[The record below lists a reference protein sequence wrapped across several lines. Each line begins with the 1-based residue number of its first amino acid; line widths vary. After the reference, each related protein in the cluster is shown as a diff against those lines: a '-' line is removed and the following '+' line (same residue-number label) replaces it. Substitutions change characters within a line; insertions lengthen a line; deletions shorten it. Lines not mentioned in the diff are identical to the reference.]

1 MNNPVVGIGAGGNA
15 KVVIETLRLAGYR
28 NIHGLLDPAC
38 ELWGKSVLGVT
49 VLGDDTRLPE
59 LAAAGVSDFFIG
71 VGAVATLEPRR
82 RLYEL
87 ACSYG
92 LSPVS
97 AIHPSAVI
105 SASTRYGGG
114 LTAMA
119 NTVFNADARLGDNV
133 LVNSGA
139 IIEHDC
145 IVGSHVHISPRAVLL
160 ASVQVGDGTMI
171 GAGAVVKQGIRIGSR
186 VVVGAGAVV
195 VSDVCDGETVVGIPA
210 KPVQCRGKVTS

>member
-28 NIHGLLDPAC
+28 NIHGLLDPDR
-38 ELWGKSVLGVT
+38 ELWGKSVLCVT
-49 VLGDDTRLPE
+49 ILGDDTLLPG
-59 LAAAGVSDFFIG
+59 LVAAGVNDFFIG
-71 VGAVATLEPRR
+71 VGAVTSLDPRR
-82 RLYEL
+82 RLYDL
-87 ACSYG
+87 ACSCG
-92 LSPVS
+92 MSPVP

-105 SASTRYGGG
+105 SASACYGAG

-119 NTVFNADARLGDNV
+119 GTVFNADARLGDNV

-145 IVGSHVHISPRAVLL
+145 IVGSHVHISPRALLL

-171 GAGAVVKQGIRIGSR
+171 GAGAVVRQGVRIGSR
-186 VVVGAGAVV
+186 VIVGAGAVV
-195 VSDVCDGETVVGIPA
+195 VNDVRDGETVVGVPA
-210 KPVQCRGKVTS
+210 RSIYLTRAR